1 MTWLL
6 WRQNR
11 RQAGITAAAMGA
23 LAITL
28 WITGVRMADTYRAA
42 KAACT
47 NGPCGVPGLFDRYGT
62 LINFVSL
69 TIAIPLLFGIFWGA
83 PLIAREVETGTHTLA
98 WTQSVSKRRWL
109 NSKLWVLIA
118 STLVWSTALTALVT
132 WWSGTMNSLRGNRF
146 DPGRFDMQ
154 GVVPVAYSLFAVC
167 LGVAAGAVL
176 RRTLPALGV
185 TIFGYAAVRILVDGL
200 LRVHYRAPVVL
211 TSRLDQPDPA
221 RSGAWIIS
229 QGVTL
234 NGQSLD
240 GVQASGQCAGAA
252 TRPAMDQCLSDLG
265 YRLVTR
271 YQPAGRFWTFQFIES
286 GLFIG
291 LAVLLLVVCVV
302 AVRRRDA

>member
-1 MTWLL
+1 
-6 WRQNR
+6 
-11 RQAGITAAAMGA
+11 
-23 LAITL
+23 
-28 WITGVRMADTYRAA
+28 
-42 KAACT
+42 
-47 NGPCGVPGLFDRYGT
+47 
-62 LINFVSL
+62 
-69 TIAIPLLFGIFWGA
+69 
-83 PLIAREVETGTHTLA
+83 
-98 WTQSVSKRRWL
+98 
-109 NSKLWVLIA
+109 
-118 STLVWSTALTALVT
+118 
-132 WWSGTMNSLRGNRF
+132 MNSLRGNRF

-265 YRLVTR
+265 YRLVTK